1 MKKAK
6 GTFKKIRRF
15 IRIFDFFGESFT
27 FRYKNEDKHAT
38 VLGGL
43 ICIIFYIIAF
53 IYFIYKFIPFYNKM
67 NFSLQYYTIN
77 LESTE
82 KLILKEDS
90 LAFAFGLTVNDSID
104 NSEIILDYLDIKFQF
119 VNRTKNKKTVHNF
132 NHSKCTKENFPD
144 IHGNA
149 LEDLKINK
157 LECVDLKNLMSLSY
171 IPKGIYTED
180 EFFYYSI
187 SIDLKKNDDSKFN
200 KTIYEFLIENNC
212 KLQFYYTDITLNLS
226 DYSSPNSTFINSMF
240 LQLNPTLIQKKNIFY
255 MNYHLYDDETILH
268 FGRDKYDFNTFV
280 GFSRVDDYSQ
290 YIGENRTKFN
300 YLKDSSQYA
309 KIYIRADNKKVEIKR
324 RYEDF
329 MEFYADTSALFLSV
343 FWILGIIFAYYDRII
358 TNHSISRRL
367 FYFEGIKENKF
378 EQFKI
383 IKELI
388 ISKEKLEKEKLEN
401 EIKNSQKKNKIC
413 TYALDNTNVISNSN
427 DNALSNNL
435 NRRNSNSLFKI
446 ESPEI
451 KETNTNTDKRNKKNL
466 IDYSSYNI
474 LEIIGSFKI
483 FFCTSKKFKRKIN
496 LFRQADSLIKDK
508 LDAIFYIKNMILF
521 ELINNI
527 YLDNKDIL
535 QFLSRPII
543 YFENNNKKEKS
554 EFGNK
559 NDIANA
565 SLEIYEEIEEKKID
579 EKKKLDIEQ
588 YFEGELYK
596 NAYKLNSNILS
607 EKIVNLILHPDKTKN
622 QKKLIYYL
630 KKHLKGV

>member
-119 VNRTKNKKTVHNF
+119 VNRTKNKKTVHNI

-187 SIDLKKNDDSKFN
+187 SIDLKKNDDTKFN

-268 FGRDKYDFNTFV
+268 FGRDKYDSNTFV
-280 GFSRVDDYSQ
+280 GFSRVEDYSQ

-309 KIYIRADNKKVEIKR
+309 KIYIRVDNKKVEIKR

-367 FYFEGIKENKF
+367 FYFEGINENKF
-378 EQFKI
+378 DQFKI

-401 EIKNSQKKNKIC
+401 EIKNSQQENKIC
-413 TYALDNTNVISNSN
+413 TYALDNTNIISNSN

-451 KETNTNTDKRNKKNL
+451 KETNTNTNKKNKKNL

-483 FFCTSKKFKRKIN
+483 FFCTSKKFKSKIN

-508 LDAIFYIKNMILF
+508 LDAVFYIKNMILF

-554 EFGNK
+554 EIGNN
-559 NDIANA
+559 NDMANI
-565 SLEIYEEIEEKKID
+565 SLEIYGEIDEKKID

-607 EKIVNLILHPDKTKN
+607 EKIVNLILHPDKTKT

>member
-240 LQLNPTLIQKKNIFY
+240 LQLNPTLIQKK
-255 MNYHLYDDETILH
+255 
-268 FGRDKYDFNTFV
+268 
-280 GFSRVDDYSQ
+280 
-290 YIGENRTKFN
+290 
-300 YLKDSSQYA
+300 
-309 KIYIRADNKKVEIKR
+309 
-324 RYEDF
+324 
-329 MEFYADTSALFLSV
+329 
-343 FWILGIIFAYYDRII
+343 
-358 TNHSISRRL
+358 
-367 FYFEGIKENKF
+367 
-378 EQFKI
+378 
-383 IKELI
+383 
-388 ISKEKLEKEKLEN
+388 
-401 EIKNSQKKNKIC
+401 
-413 TYALDNTNVISNSN
+413 
-427 DNALSNNL
+427 
-435 NRRNSNSLFKI
+435 
-446 ESPEI
+446 
-451 KETNTNTDKRNKKNL
+451 
-466 IDYSSYNI
+466 
-474 LEIIGSFKI
+474 
-483 FFCTSKKFKRKIN
+483 
-496 LFRQADSLIKDK
+496 
-508 LDAIFYIKNMILF
+508 
-521 ELINNI
+521 
-527 YLDNKDIL
+527 
-535 QFLSRPII
+535 I
-543 YFENNNKKEKS
+543 YF
-554 EFGNK
+554 
-559 NDIANA
+559 I
-565 SLEIYEEIEEKKID
+565 
-579 EKKKLDIEQ
+579 
-588 YFEGELYK
+588 
-596 NAYKLNSNILS
+596 
-607 EKIVNLILHPDKTKN
+607 
-622 QKKLIYYL
+622 
-630 KKHLKGV
+630 

>member
-187 SIDLKKNDDSKFN
+187 SIDLKKNDDTKFN

-280 GFSRVDDYSQ
+280 GFSRVEDYSQ

-378 EQFKI
+378 DQFKI

-401 EIKNSQKKNKIC
+401 EMKNSQQKNKIC

-451 KETNTNTDKRNKKNL
+451 KETNTNTDKRIKKNL

-579 EKKKLDIEQ
+579 EKNKLDIEQ

-607 EKIVNLILHPDKTKN
+607 EKIVNLILHPDKTKT

>member
-268 FGRDKYDFNTFV
+268 FGRDKYDSNTFV
-280 GFSRVDDYSQ
+280 GFSRVEDYSQ

-378 EQFKI
+378 DQFKI

-401 EIKNSQKKNKIC
+401 EIKNSQQENKIC
-413 TYALDNTNVISNSN
+413 TYALDNTNIISNSN
-427 DNALSNNL
+427 NNALSNNL
-435 NRRNSNSLFKI
+435 NRRDSNSLFKI

-451 KETNTNTDKRNKKNL
+451 KETNTNTNKKNKKNL

-554 EFGNK
+554 EIGNN
-559 NDIANA
+559 NDMANI
-565 SLEIYEEIEEKKID
+565 SLEIYGEIDEKKID

-596 NAYKLNSNILS
+596 YAYKLNSNILS
-607 EKIVNLILHPDKTKN
+607 EKIVNLILHPDKTKT